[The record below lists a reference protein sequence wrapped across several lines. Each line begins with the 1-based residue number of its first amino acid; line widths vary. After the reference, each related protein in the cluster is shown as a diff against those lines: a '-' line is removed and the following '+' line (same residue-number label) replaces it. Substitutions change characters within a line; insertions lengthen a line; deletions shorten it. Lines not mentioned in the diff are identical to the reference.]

1 MKLPGSS
8 IDASIPV
15 NQQVKYEH
23 RIFSINAVRVLRSD
37 VTRTRIQSGARLLQ
51 HLVPE
56 YGDRSAMIVPGS
68 QSHPSVIKRI
78 EMGLTDLGFR
88 RIEDGV
94 WARPI
99 NSEVTEIVGHGVAND
114 RRRIVGRARNRGSN
128 NDLVQRTLRDLRG
141 LAPGTESDSTF
152 GCDLAHVVRGP
163 ADSGWT
169 FTLGDIQSDPAETL
183 LRFLQESAL
192 PLLDQFRTIDDLYAM
207 IEGRMARRS
216 SDPFV
221 MNEKFVV
228 PVVLLL
234 QRRYDRLS
242 IYVEEQ
248 LKSLE
253 ADSHSSMPLYLAYQS
268 FADRLKRREC
278 STRPHGRGASA
289 ARPRVPVAASALS
302 SESSIGRG

>member
-1 MKLPGSS
+1 
-8 IDASIPV
+8 
-15 NQQVKYEH
+15 
-23 RIFSINAVRVLRSD
+23 
-37 VTRTRIQSGARLLQ
+37 
-51 HLVPE
+51 
-56 YGDRSAMIVPGS
+56 
-68 QSHPSVIKRI
+68 
-78 EMGLTDLGFR
+78 MGLTDLGFR

-99 NSEVTEIVGHGVAND
+99 NSEVTEIVGPRWRTTDGELWVELGIGV
-114 RRRIVGRARNRGSN
+114 RY
-128 NDLVQRTLRDLRG
+128 DLVQRTLRDLRG

-152 GCDLAHVVRGP
+152 GCDLAHIVRGP

-207 IEGRMARRS
+207 IEGRLARVS

-268 FADRLKRREC
+268 FADRLKRRVL
-278 STRPHGRGASA
+278 H
-289 ARPRVPVAASALS
+289 
-302 SESSIGRG
+302 